1 MMSVPP
7 DDIEA
12 IKQRKLS
19 EMRRRVA
26 EEEQVERAQQEAEA
40 QKEAILR
47 AILSNEARS
56 RLHNLRIVRPEF
68 AAQLEIQL
76 IQLAQEKR
84 LPIPLTDDQ
93 LKRILLQLQDRKR
106 DIRITRI

>member
-47 AILSNEARS
+47 TILSNEARS

-84 LPIPLTDDQ
+84 LPIPLTDEQ

>member
-1 MMSVPP
+1 MAAPP
-7 DDIEA
+7 GDIEA
-12 IKQRKLS
+12 LKQRKLA
-19 EMRRRVA
+19 EMRRRIA
-26 EEEQVERAQQEAEA
+26 EEEQAERANQEAEA

-56 RLHNLRIVRPEF
+56 RLHNLRIVRPDF

-84 LPIPLTDDQ
+84 LPIPLSDEQ

>member
-1 MMSVPP
+1 MSVPP

-47 AILSNEARS
+47 TILSNEARS

-84 LPIPLTDDQ
+84 LPIPLTDEQ

>member
-1 MMSVPP
+1 MSVPP

>member
-1 MMSVPP
+1 MSVPP

-68 AAQLEIQL
+68 ASQLEIQL

-84 LPIPLTDDQ
+84 LPIPLSDEQ
-93 LKRILLQLQDRKR
+93 LKRILLQLQERKR